1 MWMTIFMCVALVGA
15 CANRFDPAHCFDTA
29 ADPAVTHGT
38 AGPER
43 EASIV
48 PLEGLDPVL
57 LVSGKEAQGDEQFSV
72 TRGRFRYLFAS
83 AETKAA
89 FENEPGR
96 YEIQLGGTCARMG
109 PTVRGNPDLFLV
121 HEGRIYIFG
130 SEDCVKTFKAKPE
143 SFLDTGAAAPSAHA
157 SEDAKKRGRAL
168 IEKAVEAAG
177 GAARLDGLVSY
188 QEKGTAGS
196 RQGTVGIKTALL
208 MLFPGRTRLEQTYQ
222 FGTVATVVT
231 PGGGFYVTPRGAG
244 DLLDVQRDAYEEQFM
259 RGPLSI
265 LRARRDAEF
274 AAVGA
279 VKVGDATVEQVDAA
293 VGRVR
298 VRLGIDPATG
308 RILTLAY
315 RGRGAGG
322 AYGQIVRTFSDFRA
336 VGGLTLPF
344 KTNGVF
350 DGEADPTQTSTAES
364 IIVNADV
371 APALFERPKPAV
383 VK

>member
-1 MWMTIFMCVALVGA
+1 MCVALACA
-15 CANRFDPAHCFDTA
+15 CANCLNPAGRFNTA
-29 ADPAVTHGT
+29 AARTRG
-38 AGPER
+38 AAWQQS
-43 EASIV
+43 EAAII

-57 LVSGKEAQGDEQFSV
+57 LAGGKEAQGDEQFSV
-72 TRGRFRYLFAS
+72 TRGRFRYLFAG

-89 FENEPGR
+89 FEKEPGR
-96 YEIQLGGTCARMG
+96 YEIQLGGSCARMG

-130 SEDCVKTFKAKPE
+130 SEECVTAFKAKPE
-143 SFLDTGAAAPSAHA
+143 SFLDVAAVPATPV
-157 SEDAKKRGRAL
+157 SEDVKKRGRAL
-168 IEKAVEAAG
+168 VEKAVEAAG
-177 GAARLDGLVSY
+177 GAARVDGLVSY
-188 QEKGTAGS
+188 HENGIAGS
-196 RQGTVGIKTALL
+196 RQGAAGIKTALL
-208 MLFPGRTRLEQTYQ
+208 TLFPGRTRLEQTYQ
-222 FGTVATVVT
+222 FGTIATVVT

-259 RGPLSI
+259 RSPLSI
-265 LRARRDAEF
+265 MRARRGAEF

-279 VKVGDATVEQVDAA
+279 AKVGDTTVEQVDVS

-315 RGRGAGG
+315 RGRGSNG
-322 AYGQIVRTFSDFRA
+322 AFGRIVRTFSDFRA

-344 KTNGVF
+344 KTDGVF

-364 IIVNADV
+364 IVVNADLS
-371 APALFERPKPAV
+371 PALFERPKPAGV
-383 VK
+383 H